1 MMPEYEDI
9 WVQSALYS
17 PAMVEDAVDMAV
29 ALLNGEEVESPLT
42 VPTAVVD
49 RDNYTE
55 YLDENT
61 PY

>member
-1 MMPEYEDI
+1 
-9 WVQSALYS
+9 
-17 PAMVEDAVDMAV
+17 MAV
-29 ALLNGEEVESPLT
+29 ALLNGEEVESPLI

-49 RDNYTE
+49 RENYTE